1 MNKKGV
7 VFFSVLS
14 VLAAMIFSG
23 CASMPKGA
31 EPVENFDLQRYLG
44 KWYEVARFDFAF
56 EKNLSQV
63 TADYSL
69 NVDGSVNV
77 INRGFN
83 HAKNEWQQAEG
94 RARFRGDP
102 SVGALEVSF
111 FGPFYGGYNILA
123 LDEDYQYALVSGN
136 NLNYLWILSRT
147 TTVPSDVLTEYLI
160 LAESLGFD
168 IDNLVWTAQSK

>member
-1 MNKKGV
+1 MNKKGFL
-7 VFFSVLS
+7 FFSVLS
-14 VLAAMIFSG
+14 VLTAMILAG

-44 KWYEVARFDFAF
+44 KWYEVARFDFTF

-83 HAKNEWQQAEG
+83 YAKNAWQQAEG
-94 RARFRGDP
+94 RARFRGSP

-147 TTVPSDVLTEYLI
+147 PTIPSDVLTEYLI
-160 LAESLGFD
+160 LAESLEFD
-168 IDNLVWTAQSK
+168 IDNLVWTVQSK